1 MAKKRGNG
9 EGSIYYSEKLNRWIG
24 QVSLGYKSD
33 GSPKR
38 KSVYG
43 KTRRE
48 VNEKIQTLLYDYA
61 GGKLVDKS
69 NYTLSDIAKMVIDE
83 QYNNNLISPNTYKR
97 KNETLKKINDLP
109 IGNMKIQSI
118 EPNDINNSF
127 GSLTNFSNS
136 CISKI
141 FQLTKIAFNKALLLN
156 IINYSPFDRKGL
168 IIKPRSNREDK
179 KIDALTVDEQ
189 KLFIEELNKN
199 YDLYTDELRIALYTG
214 MRIGEILALK
224 KSDIDFK
231 NNIIHIQRTLTKD
244 ENDRVIIGKTTK
256 TYAGTRD
263 IPITNLISDV
273 LINRSLQTNDLLF
286 TVDGKLIDNSTI
298 NAHFKKICKNAGIRV
313 ETIKKTKNKL
323 YNDTCNLKTS
333 NVNTHMLRHT
343 YATRCIES
351 GMTAV
356 VLSKLLGHTD
366 IDTTLNTY
374 TSVFNQFKE
383 NEIEKYLNYM
393 NQLH

>member
-1 MAKKRGNG
+1 MSKRGNG
-9 EGSIYYSEKLNRWIG
+9 EGSIYYSERLSRWVG
-24 QVSLGYKSD
+24 QVSIGYKTD

-38 KSVYG
+38 KSAYG

-48 VNEKIQTLLYDYA
+48 VNEKIQALLNDYV
-61 GGKLVDKS
+61 GGKLIDKS
-69 NYTLSDIAKMVIDE
+69 NYTLYDIAKMLIDE

-97 KNETLKKINDLP
+97 KIETLKKISNLP
-109 IGNMKIQSI
+109 IGNMKVQSI

-127 GSLTNFSNS
+127 ASLTNFSNS

-168 IIKPRSNREDK
+168 IIKPRSNKEDK
-179 KIDALTVDEQ
+179 KVDALTVDEQ
-189 KLFIEELNKN
+189 KLFIAELNKN
-199 YDLYTDELRIALYTG
+199 YDIYSDELRIALFTG

-224 KSDIDFK
+224 KSDLDFK

-273 LINRSLQTNDLLF
+273 LINRSLKTNDLLF

-298 NAHFKKICKNAGIRV
+298 NSHFKKLSKNAGIRV
-313 ETIKKTKNKL
+313 EIIKKTKNKL

-333 NVNTHMLRHT
+333 TVNTHMLRHT

-383 NEIEKYLNYM
+383 DEVEKYLKYM